1 LDDGKLKNILEAML
15 FISPVPLSL
24 PKLVKLIPEA
34 ERAEIKAALDSLAAD
49 YTGRG
54 VELVQ
59 IAGGYRFFSREEYAE
74 WAVKVVP
81 TEPEPKLSRAS
92 LETLSIIAYRQPITR
107 VEIEEIRGISSTGV
121 LRTLLERGFIEV
133 KGRKDVIGRPKL
145 YGTTRAFLDYFGMSD
160 VKELPDIE
168 EPERGL

>member
-1 LDDGKLKNILEAML
+1 LEDGKLKNVLEAML
-15 FISPVPLSL
+15 FVSPAPLSL

-34 ERAEIKAALDSLAAD
+34 EKAEIKAALESLATD
-49 YTGRG
+49 YEGRG

-81 TEPEPKLSRAS
+81 AEPEPKLSRAA

-145 YGTTRAFLDYFGMSD
+145 YGSTRTFLDYFGLSD
-160 VKELPDIE
+160 VKELPDLE

>member
-1 LDDGKLKNILEAML
+1 MEDGKLKNVLEAML
-15 FISPVPLSL
+15 FVSPAPLSL

-34 ERAEIKAALDSLAAD
+34 EKAEIKAALESLATD
-49 YTGRG
+49 YEGRG

-81 TEPEPKLSRAS
+81 AEPEPKLSRAA

-145 YGTTRAFLDYFGMSD
+145 YGSTRTFLDYFGLSD
-160 VKELPDIE
+160 VKELPDLE

>member
-1 LDDGKLKNILEAML
+1 MDDGKLKNILEAML
-15 FISPVPLSL
+15 FISLGPLTL

-34 ERAEIKAALDSLAAD
+34 ERAEIKAALDSLATD

-59 IAGGYRFFSREEYAE
+59 IAGGYRFFSREEYSE

-81 TEPEPKLSRAS
+81 TEPEPKLTRAS

-133 KGRKDVIGRPKL
+133 KGRKEVIGRPKL

>member
-1 LDDGKLKNILEAML
+1 MDDGKLKNIIEAML
-15 FISPVPLSL
+15 FISPAPLSL

-34 ERAEIKAALDSLAAD
+34 ERAEVKAALRSLAAD
-49 YTGRG
+49 YEGRG
-54 VELVQ
+54 LELVQ

-81 TEPEPKLSRAS
+81 AEPEPKLSRAA

-121 LRTLLERGFIEV
+121 IRTLLERGLIEV

-145 YGTTRAFLDYFGMSD
+145 YGTTRAFLDFFGLGD
-160 VKELPDIE
+160 VKELPDLE

>member
-1 LDDGKLKNILEAML
+1 MDDGKLKNILEAML

-24 PKLVKLIPEA
+24 PKLVKLIPEV
-34 ERAEIKAALDSLAAD
+34 ERVEIRAALDSLETD
-49 YTGRG
+49 YEGHG
-54 VELVQ
+54 VELIQ

-81 TEPEPKLSRAS
+81 TEPEPRLSRAS

-121 LRTLLERGFIEV
+121 LRTLLERGLIEV